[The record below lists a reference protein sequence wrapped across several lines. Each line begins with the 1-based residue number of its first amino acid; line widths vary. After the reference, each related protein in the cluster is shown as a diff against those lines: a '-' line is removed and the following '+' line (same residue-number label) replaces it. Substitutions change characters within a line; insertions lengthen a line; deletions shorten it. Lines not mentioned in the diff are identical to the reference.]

1 MKILERYL
9 LKESFKPF
17 IGALGVFTSLF
28 LIDMIISKL
37 SLIIQK
43 KLSFMT
49 VLSLFGYNL
58 PAMVALTIP
67 MAILFASIMTF
78 GKLSIDN
85 ELTAIKSCGISVYR
99 LLRPLYL
106 LVILFSCGMLYFNHI
121 ILPDS
126 NYNSRDLLIHIAYRN
141 PISNIKTGVFNKN
154 QNISDLVIYAGGKDE
169 RYLRDVIIYN
179 KGQRETF
186 QIVSAKYGE
195 IDLAN
200 NGNDLIAKL
209 YDGEI
214 HEKSLK
220 NPSTYR
226 VVKFKT
232 FNFNIFGS
240 TGDSNLRHTLSD
252 REMNTRVMMQKIG
265 ENAKIILT
273 ADSLREIY
281 HQKLEKMEHG
291 RAYDATTTKM
301 LQQESKS
308 RKHREYNYAYWVEIH
323 KKNALAFACIVFL
336 FLGVPVGLMA
346 KSSGVGAA
354 FGFSMVVFV
363 LYHSMLLGG
372 EELADR
378 GYVAPWLA
386 MWLSN
391 IVLIILGI
399 FLTWKSRRD
408 TNAFDSVRFKV
419 RKFFQKIVKS
429 KGSQI

>member
-1 MKILERYL
+1 MKILEKYL

-49 VLSLFGYNL
+49 VVSLFGYNL
-58 PAMVALTIP
+58 PAMIALTIP

-85 ELTAIKSCGISVYR
+85 ELTAIKSCGVSIYR

-106 LVILFSCGMLYFNHI
+106 LVILFSCFMLYFNHI

-126 NYNSRDLLIHIAYRN
+126 NYYSRDLLIHIAYRN

-154 QNISDLVIYAGGKDE
+154 QNISDLVIYAGDKDDK
-169 RYLRDVIIYN
+169 YLRDVVIYN

-186 QIVSAKYGE
+186 QIVSAKYGA

-200 NGNDLIAKL
+200 NGNDLVARL
-209 YDGEI
+209 YEGEI

-220 NPSTYR
+220 NPNSYR
-226 VVKFKT
+226 VVKFKR

-240 TGDSNLRHTLSD
+240 TGDGNLRHTLSD
-252 REMNTRVMMQKIG
+252 REMNTKVMMDKIG
-265 ENAKIILT
+265 ANQEVVLT
-273 ADSLREIY
+273 SDSLRAMY

-291 RAYDATTTKM
+291 QEYDALTTKM
-301 LQQESKS
+301 LQEENKSK
-308 RKHREYNYAYWVEIH
+308 RFQGYNYAYWVEIH
-323 KKNALAFACIVFL
+323 KKNALAFACIIFL
-336 FLGVPVGLMA
+336 FLGIPVGLMA

-363 LYHSMLLGG
+363 LYHSMLIGG

-378 GYVAPWLA
+378 GFMAPWLS
-386 MWLSN
+386 MWMAN
-391 IVLIILGI
+391 IVLVVLGI
-399 FLTWKSRRD
+399 LLTWKSRHD
-408 TNAFDSVRFKV
+408 TNAFDSIRFKV
-419 RKFFQKIVKS
+419 RKFFRKFAK
-429 KGSQI
+429 KEGN